1 MNQQQPH
8 IREVQPSILYFGTP
22 VVLLSTLN
30 EDETTNL
37 TPMSSAWALGQHIV
51 LGLGAGGK
59 ALMNLQRR
67 GECVVNLPDPSL
79 WQHVERL
86 APLTGCDP
94 VPAAKQAQYRYEK
107 DKFGAAGLSPLPSV
121 AVKPLRVA
129 ECPLQIEAQVRHIQ
143 LTSDDASFAIVET
156 EALKVHAHEPIVLGD
171 RHIDPSA
178 WSPLIY
184 NFRHYFGLG
193 GELGKT
199 FKSET

>member
-1 MNQQQPH
+1 MNQQQFR

-37 TPMSSAWALGQHIV
+37 TPMSSAWALGQRIV

-59 ALMNLQRR
+59 ALMNLQRWE
-67 GECVVNLPDPSL
+67 ECVINLPDPSL

-94 VPAAKQAQYRYEK
+94 VPVAKQGQYKHEK
-107 DKFGAAGLSPLPSV
+107 DKFSAAGLSPLPSMT
-121 AVKPLRVA
+121 VKPQRIA
-129 ECPLQIEAQVRHIQ
+129 ECPLQIEARVLHIQ
-143 LTSDDASFAIVET
+143 MASEDASFAIIET
-156 EALKVHAHEPIVLGD
+156 GALKVHAYEPIVLGD

-199 FKSET
+199 FRSET